1 MRVGGGHAKGSSFE
15 RYVGLRLSLWLT
27 EGARTD
33 LFSRNVLSG
42 GRFTQRSKTGMELAI
57 PGDLAAAHPLAI
69 DFIQM
74 FMVECKHHR
83 NINLDVYLFDLQQKS
98 SLAKIIQKARE
109 QAAMVKV
116 VPLIVVKQ
124 NNRDA
129 AVLMS
134 RMIGKH
140 ALQATRHRK
149 AFVYH
154 LLHNE
159 SMFMTSL
166 EIFTSIVSAR
176 RFMEFI
182 EARKRAVIRILP
194 GESRYAAPGV

>member
-1 MRVGGGHAKGSSFE
+1 MRVGGSHQKGSTFE

-27 EGARTD
+27 GGARTD

-42 GRFTQRSKTGMELAI
+42 GRFTQRSKTGLELAV

-83 NINLDVYLFDLQQKS
+83 DINLDVYLFDLQQKS

-109 QAAMVKV
+109 QADMVNV
-116 VPLIVVKQ
+116 VPLIIVKQ
-124 NNRDA
+124 NHRDA
-129 AVLMS
+129 AVLMQ
-134 RMIGKH
+134 RMIGEN
-140 ALQATRHRK
+140 ALEATKHRK
-149 AFVYH
+149 AFAYH

-166 EIFTSIVSAR
+166 ELFSSIVNAQQ
-176 RFMEFI
+176 FMELVS
-182 EARKRAVIRILP
+182 AHRLP
-194 GESRYAAPGV
+194 KESQSVG